1 MNQLDILRESLGQ
14 CDEILLDAL
23 LMRNRIV
30 EDIMVYKEANDIP
43 ILQPE
48 QEAKQREWLNRRM
61 EGKRHKDEVTAV
73 FEEITRNSKKIQ
85 ARKLFDYN
93 IVLIGFMGAGKSTIS
108 DFLRTVFAMEVVE
121 MDQIIAER
129 EACPSPIFL
138 RPTEK
143 NTSVILR
150 QNFLLKCSPRAM
162 WSSPVA
168 AVYR

>member
-1 MNQLDILRESLGQ
+1 MNQLEVLRESLGQ
-14 CDEILLDAL
+14 CDEIVLDAL

-30 EDIMVYKEANDIP
+30 EDIMAYKEANDIP

-61 EGKRHKDEVTAV
+61 EGRRHKDEVTAV
-73 FEEITRNSKKIQ
+73 FEEITRNSKRIQ

-121 MDQIIAER
+121 MTRSLPRER
-129 EACPSPIFL
+129 ECPFL
-138 RPTEK
+138 ISLRHMEK
-143 NTSVILR
+143 SISVIWR
-150 QNFLLKCSPRAM
+150 QNFL
-162 WSSPVA
+162 
-168 AVYR
+168 

>member
-1 MNQLDILRESLGQ
+1 MSQLDVLRESLGQ

-30 EDIMVYKEANDIP
+30 EDIMVYKEANDIL

-48 QEAKQREWLNRRM
+48 QEAKQKEWLARRM
-61 EGKRHKDEVTAV
+61 EGKRHKNEVDAV

-108 DFLRTVFAMEVVE
+108 DFLRTVLPWKLLRW
-121 MDQIIAER
+121 IRSSRRER
-129 EACPSPIFL
+129 ECPSPISS
-138 RPTEK
+138 RPMEK
-143 NTSVILR
+143 NTSAIWR
-150 QNFLLKCSPRAM
+150 QNC
-162 WSSPVA
+162 
-168 AVYR
+168 